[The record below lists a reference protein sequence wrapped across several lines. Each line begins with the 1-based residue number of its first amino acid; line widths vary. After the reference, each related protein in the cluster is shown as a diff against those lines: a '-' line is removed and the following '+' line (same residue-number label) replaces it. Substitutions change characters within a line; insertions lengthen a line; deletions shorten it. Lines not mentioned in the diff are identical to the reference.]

1 MRNSKIFILHF
12 ISALVILFSS
22 CEKNKWNKSSSVSF
36 KAIESNIEVEK
47 NEGIIYLNSYQLTFD
62 YIEITGSRL
71 QGEDV
76 NIRIEDTAT
85 IDLINGTISNELDLK
100 LPQGNYEELKIRFSN
115 STLEKNVLIG
125 QQLIP
130 SEGSKKITKSYSN
143 INNNGI
149 FTIVNQD
156 SSQKNTFLIQEN
168 EKWRIQMSLD
178 HVKISSLIESFNL
191 DEQAHDNAS
200 DVAQKILDGLSD
212 TLFSSI
218 KSTIK
223 VSLIKD

>member
-47 NEGIIYLNSYQLTFD
+47 NKGIIYLNSYQLTFD